1 MLGATV
7 ALVSAVLP
15 EPADWDVKMVLPLDT
30 DAILDLAVL
39 GVVLQEPQPLPVLC
53 AHVQALVAPW
63 LTPTLEV
70 IEGRI
75 SRLCVQH
82 QLAMGACS
90 TPDRSE
96 ERRVGKECR
105 SRW

>member
-1 MLGATV
+1 
-7 ALVSAVLP
+7 
-15 EPADWDVKMVLPLDT
+15 MVLPLAT

-90 TPDRSE
+90 TPDLLLGASE
-96 ERRVGKECR
+96 GSALAFARLMERTLPEGHHVPALAAEAVKL
-105 SRW
+105 